1 MIAFMTIE
9 KWLQSERFYYVILPI
24 LMVVGLIALLG
35 FLMVLLY
42 RENRNPKVTLLL
54 GGIVVACLL
63 GFFIGDQVYGEFKTY
78 NALITPNIRDREKMF
93 LGYKYYESDTTAVY
107 QRIQSNEAI
116 ETLGIYQAVSVERA
130 IEFLGSAH
138 NSVYFKMGAQVYYA
152 RYQPT
157 FVEEETTAKLQ
168 GVQYHLTDPSFE
180 TIGFYSET
188 NNYLTAITI
197 PKTQETLEYQSVD
210 SVIPKEF
217 GKSQTQWAL
226 PNRNE

>member
-1 MIAFMTIE
+1 M
-9 KWLQSERFYYVILPI
+9 
-24 LMVVGLIALLG
+24 
-35 FLMVLLY
+35 
-42 RENRNPKVTLLL
+42 
-54 GGIVVACLL
+54 
-63 GFFIGDQVYGEFKTY
+63 YGEFKTY
-78 NALITPNIRDREKMF
+78 NALITPNIRDREKIF

-116 ETLGIYQAVSVERA
+116 ETLGIYQAVPVERA

-157 FVEEETTAKLQ
+157 FVEEATTAKLQ